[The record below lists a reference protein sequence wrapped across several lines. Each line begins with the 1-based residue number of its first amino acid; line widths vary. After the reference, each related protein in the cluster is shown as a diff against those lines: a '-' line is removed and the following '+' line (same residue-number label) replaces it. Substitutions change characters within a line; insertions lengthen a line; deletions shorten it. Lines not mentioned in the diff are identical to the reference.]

1 MGTPDCLLSVV
12 KRFLTVPS
20 FQGGSKTDSNAS
32 PKHKKEEPEP
42 ELTPLDKM
50 LLNAGPLSTDGSDKF
65 FGLENVSI
73 ALAPA

>member
-1 MGTPDCLLSVV
+1 M
-12 KRFLTVPS
+12 LTVPR

-50 LLNAGPLSTDGSDKF
+50 LVNAGPLSADGSDKF
-65 FGLENVSI
+65 FGLENVSRSMPQHE
-73 ALAPA
+73 AQEADL